1 MIKNQ
6 NKFVP
11 YAAVLNV
18 IILVWLVI
26 YAREL
31 TAFYLLR
38 LALVITFSYIA
49 MLFDIRQKC
58 IPNKL
63 VLSMLIAWSL
73 LITQNLLADIQTGIL
88 LLTDGV
94 LGLLIGG
101 GVFLAVYL
109 LSRKGLGG
117 GDVKFMAAAGL
128 YLGFSNT
135 IPAILYGTILAALT
149 GITLI
154 VLGRITRKDTMP
166 LAPFLFVG
174 IMITLITSKGIQQ

>member
-1 MIKNQ
+1 MIESK
-6 NKFVP
+6 NKFVL
-11 YAAVLNV
+11 YAAVFKV
-18 IILVWLVI
+18 IILVWLI
-26 YAREL
+26 CYAREL

-38 LALVITFSYIA
+38 LALIITFSYIA
-49 MLFDIRQKC
+49 TLFDIRQKC

-73 LITQNLLADIQTGIL
+73 LIAQNLLADVQTGIL
-88 LLTDGV
+88 HLTDGV
-94 LGLLIGG
+94 LGFFIGG

-109 LSRKGLGG
+109 LYRKGLGG

-135 IPAILYGTILAALT
+135 IPAILYGSILAALT
-149 GITLI
+149 GLTLI

-166 LAPFLFVG
+166 LAPFIFVG
-174 IMITLITSKGIQQ
+174 IMITVITSMRS

>member
-1 MIKNQ
+1 MIENK
-6 NKFVP
+6 NKFLL
-11 YAAVLNV
+11 YASVFIVA
-18 IILVWLVI
+18 ILVWLVI

-31 TAFYLLR
+31 TAFYMLR
-38 LALVITFSYIA
+38 SALVITFSYIA
-49 MLFDIRQKC
+49 MLFDIRQRC

-63 VLSMLIAWSL
+63 VLSMFIAWSL
-73 LITQNLLADIQTGIL
+73 LITQNLLTDMQTGIL
-88 LLTDGV
+88 FFTDGV

-128 YLGFSNT
+128 YLGFSST
-135 IPAILYGTILAALT
+135 IPAILYGTILAAMT
-149 GITLI
+149 GFILI
-154 VLGRITRKDTMP
+154 ILGRITRKDSLP

-174 IMITLITSKGIQQ
+174 IMITVITSERIQ